1 MNFNNIIIDLRIED
15 FVKRK
20 TLIVLSFQIHIL
32 IKLKIQLLLINIY
45 IYIHTHT
52 HLNSTNHFYFST
64 TQILINFFEYFYPK
78 EFLLLFEL

>member
-20 TLIVLSFQIHIL
+20 TLILLSFQIHIL

-45 IYIHTHT
+45 IYIYTHT

-78 EFLLLFEL
+78 ELLLLFES

>member
-32 IKLKIQLLLINIY
+32 IKLKIQLLLIY
-45 IYIHTHT
+45 IYTHTHT
-52 HLNSTNHFYFST
+52 HLNSTNHF
-64 TQILINFFEYFYPK
+64 
-78 EFLLLFEL
+78 